1 MHAEWVAAVVV
12 STSFVVL
19 AVIALSLVALALL
32 GGLFAPTLK
41 YGISSHGA
49 RPNDSEEFLSYVEAL
64 TDAKANRHSI
74 FEVLTNGGCFYQTQL
89 AAIRAARNSVNIEA
103 YIFHRG
109 DIGDQ
114 YLAALVE
121 RARAGVRV
129 NLVLDAFGSHSVN
142 KKYFAALTQAGGKVA
157 WYNRARWYN
166 LFHVDN
172 RTHRELMIVDGR
184 VGFIGGAGI
193 ADQWFKSMGS
203 SAQWRDTMVK
213 VEGDA
218 VPCLQATFAENW
230 LQASGEL
237 ITGIDYFPE
246 NEYVSEG
253 AALVVNSTPTIGGS
267 TRARMLFQLLIA
279 SASKTIHITTPYF
292 LPDKSLTEELLKAI
306 KKRHVE
312 IKILVPG
319 KKSDHM
325 LTRSASRRGYGRL
338 LQAGAEVFEY
348 QAAMIHAKILLVDGL
363 WCVVGSTNFDQ
374 RSFGINDEVN
384 MAVREKELALRLEKD
399 FILDIASS
407 RQMSYEEWRN
417 RPILERAPEILGAVL
432 EHQQ

>member
-1 MHAEWVAAVVV
+1 MHVEWMATIVV
-12 STSFVVL
+12 STSFAVL
-19 AVIALSLVALALL
+19 AVIALSLLALTLL

-41 YGISSHGA
+41 YKISSRGA
-49 RPNDSEEFLSYVEAL
+49 RPNDSEEFLSYIEAL
-64 TDAKANRHSI
+64 TDAKANRHST
-74 FEVLTNGGCFYQTQL
+74 FDVLTNGGCFYPAQL
-89 AAIRAARNSVNIEA
+89 AAIRAARENINIEA

-109 DIGDQ
+109 DIGRQ
-114 YLAALVE
+114 YLDALVE
-121 RARAGVRV
+121 RARAGVKV

-142 KKYFAALTQAGGKVA
+142 KKYFAALTQAGGKVG
-157 WYNRARWYN
+157 WYNHVRWYN
-166 LFHVDN
+166 ILRIDN

-184 VGFIGGAGI
+184 IGFIGGAGI

-203 SAQWRDTMVK
+203 NAQWRDTMVR

-218 VPCLQATFAENW
+218 VPNLQATFAENW
-230 LQASGEL
+230 LQSSGDL
-237 ITGIDYFPE
+237 ISGVEYFPE
-246 NEYVSEG
+246 DEHASE
-253 AALVVNSTPTIGGS
+253 AVALVVNSTPTVGGS

-279 SASKTIHITTPYF
+279 SASKSIHITTPYF
-292 LPDKSLTEELLKAI
+292 LPDKSLSDELHKAI
-306 KKRHVE
+306 VE
-312 IKILVPG
+312 RKVEVKILVPG

-348 QAAMIHAKILLVDGL
+348 QAAMIHAKILLIDGL

-384 MAVREKELALRLEKD
+384 LAVRGRELAAQLEKD
-399 FILDIASS
+399 FVADLASS
-407 RQMSYEEWRN
+407 RQMSYEEWRR